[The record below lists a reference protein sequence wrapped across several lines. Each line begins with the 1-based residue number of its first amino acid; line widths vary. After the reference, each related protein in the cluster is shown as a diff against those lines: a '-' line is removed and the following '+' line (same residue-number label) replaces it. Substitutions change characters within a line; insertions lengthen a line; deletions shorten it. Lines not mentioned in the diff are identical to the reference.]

1 MSQSGSEDKA
11 KNKFLAFLIAIFLGP
26 LGFHNFYIGRWKR
39 GFFQFGLVFLSV
51 GAGLLITIPWA
62 WTEALLILIGK
73 YQLSPIVKPGAI
85 VEQESAP
92 TDQVIVNSMKEY
104 IILTV
109 LLLPILFLAIP
120 TFGTIF
126 LFAAL
131 FYWVGGILWNLIT
144 KLFIKSVLRIYANI
158 FGGGKKFL
166 IRFAEYTLPP
176 TSTRAERFQATRKL
190 SLTAVFVLF
199 FIISLIAQSNISMV
213 TEGDIPDAYQCEDG
227 TVELYGDGICD
238 DGSLGT
244 PCDSEC
250 VLENSTGFQRALEAY
265 SDERVLLVLLFAPFV
280 TVLTAPLLVL
290 KFSSLSIVDKKT
302 RSMSP
307 IGEKANDLTNIAA
320 GFGAVV
326 LFFQTAW
333 KISSSA
339 VQDGN
344 VMVGAA
350 YVAGILL
357 FTLLL
362 VYIFYPLVW
371 LPIYKFAKSF
381 ESHVYNLDN
390 SLVDSKGIEV
400 HQLNYANNEL
410 TITPVQ
416 QTNTMDQASILKS
429 DNVETIQP
437 SIESTN
443 GQQTDSGPSIHKVSE
458 NRDQHGFE
466 WIVHNGDNYY
476 RKAGTADEWVKYQN

>member
-1 MSQSGSEDKA
+1 
-11 KNKFLAFLIAIFLGP
+11 
-26 LGFHNFYIGRWKR
+26 
-39 GFFQFGLVFLSV
+39 
-51 GAGLLITIPWA
+51 
-62 WTEALLILIGK
+62 
-73 YQLSPIVKPGAI
+73 
-85 VEQESAP
+85 
-92 TDQVIVNSMKEY
+92 
-104 IILTV
+104 
-109 LLLPILFLAIP
+109 
-120 TFGTIF
+120 
-126 LFAAL
+126 
-131 FYWVGGILWNLIT
+131 
-144 KLFIKSVLRIYANI
+144 
-158 FGGGKKFL
+158 
-166 IRFAEYTLPP
+166 
-176 TSTRAERFQATRKL
+176 
-190 SLTAVFVLF
+190 
-199 FIISLIAQSNISMV
+199 
-213 TEGDIPDAYQCEDG
+213 
-227 TVELYGDGICD
+227 
-238 DGSLGT
+238 
-244 PCDSEC
+244 
-250 VLENSTGFQRALEAY
+250 
-265 SDERVLLVLLFAPFV
+265 
-280 TVLTAPLLVL
+280 
-290 KFSSLSIVDKKT
+290 
-302 RSMSP
+302 MSP

-400 HQLNYANNEL
+400 HQLNYANNGL

-416 QTNTMDQASILKS
+416 QTNTMDQASVPKS

-443 GQQTDSGPSIHKVSE
+443 AQQTDSGPSIHTVSE
-458 NRDQHGFE
+458 NRISMDLR
-466 WIVHNGDNYY
+466 IVHNGDNYY

>member
-1 MSQSGSEDKA
+1 
-11 KNKFLAFLIAIFLGP
+11 
-26 LGFHNFYIGRWKR
+26 
-39 GFFQFGLVFLSV
+39 
-51 GAGLLITIPWA
+51 
-62 WTEALLILIGK
+62 
-73 YQLSPIVKPGAI
+73 
-85 VEQESAP
+85 
-92 TDQVIVNSMKEY
+92 
-104 IILTV
+104 
-109 LLLPILFLAIP
+109 
-120 TFGTIF
+120 
-126 LFAAL
+126 
-131 FYWVGGILWNLIT
+131 
-144 KLFIKSVLRIYANI
+144 
-158 FGGGKKFL
+158 
-166 IRFAEYTLPP
+166 
-176 TSTRAERFQATRKL
+176 
-190 SLTAVFVLF
+190 
-199 FIISLIAQSNISMV
+199 MV

-400 HQLNYANNEL
+400 HQLNYANNEPRL
-410 TITPVQ
+410 HLFNRPILWTKQAFRNLIMLRQFNQVLNLQMHNKPIVDLQFTQFQKIGISMDSSGLSTMGTIT
-416 QTNTMDQASILKS
+416 TGRLELLT
-429 DNVETIQP
+429 
-437 SIESTN
+437 
-443 GQQTDSGPSIHKVSE
+443 SG
-458 NRDQHGFE
+458 
-466 WIVHNGDNYY
+466 
-476 RKAGTADEWVKYQN
+476 